1 MHISVV
7 FAAAIVTYFAGLLFS
22 ALTVTVEFRYTGAL
36 CLCGA
41 SWSSALG
48 TWLLSDFCDD
58 APLADPVSLQDLT
71 NWKLYS
77 QRLVG
82 YGAAQSTVI
91 TRGSEDMPRLLGEVE
106 GIKIAHNDGKAISTG
121 IDRILAEASQDTAH
135 PVLDALSKGREIL
148 RKTIDQWEAGYSEI
162 IVIRREAFDRVGIGD
177 CFAVGVSEDG
187 RLKVYLGMPA
197 LRGQRNDFAIAEEET
212 LIEV

>member
-1 MHISVV
+1 M
-7 FAAAIVTYFAGLLFS
+7 
-22 ALTVTVEFRYTGAL
+22 TVEFRYTGAL

-41 SWSSALG
+41 SWSSAFG

-58 APLADPVSLQDLT
+58 APLAESGSLENST

-82 YGAAQSTVI
+82 YRAAQSTVI
-91 TRGSEDMPRLLGEVE
+91 AEGSDNTPCLLGEVE
-106 GIKIAHNDGKAISTG
+106 GIKIAHDDGTAISTG
-121 IDRILAEASQDTAH
+121 VDRILAEASQNSAH

-148 RKTIDQWEAGYSEI
+148 PKTIDQWEAGYSEI
-162 IVIRREAFDRVGIGD
+162 MVVRREAFDRVGIGD
-177 CFAVGVSEDG
+177 RFAIGVSEDG
-187 RLKVYLGMPA
+187 RLRVYLGMPA
-197 LRGQRNDFAIAEEET
+197 LRGRRKDFAISGEET